1 MEAYYT
7 CCRYKN
13 KKVRLMTI
21 HGQQY
26 EGVITD
32 VDRNNVYLKTAG
44 NRNVKTSG
52 LYPNY
57 YNNYNNEILTL
68 SLFTLLAIV
77 LI

>member
-1 MEAYYT
+1 
-7 CCRYKN
+7 
-13 KKVRLMTI
+13 MTI

-32 VDRNNVYLKTAG
+32 VDRNNVYLRTAG

-52 LYPNY
+52 FYPNS
-57 YNNYNNEILTL
+57 YNEDILTL
-68 SLFTLLAIV
+68 SLFVLLAIV

>member
-13 KKVRLMTI
+13 KKVRLMTV

-26 EGVITD
+26 EGVIVD

-52 LYPNY
+52 FYPNS
-57 YNNYNNEILTL
+57 YNEDILTL
-68 SLFTLLAIV
+68 SLFVLLAIV

>member
-1 MEAYYT
+1 
-7 CCRYKN
+7 
-13 KKVRLMTI
+13 MTI

-26 EGVITD
+26 EGVITN

-52 LYPNY
+52 FYPNS
-57 YNNYNNEILTL
+57 YNEDILTL
-68 SLFTLLAIV
+68 SLFVLLAIV

>member
-13 KKVRLMTI
+13 QKVRLMTV

-26 EGVITD
+26 EGVIVD

-57 YNNYNNEILTL
+57 YNEDILTL
-68 SLFTLLAIV
+68 SLFALLAIV

>member
-32 VDRNNVYLKTAG
+32 VDRNNVYLRTAG

-52 LYPNY
+52 FYPNS
-57 YNNYNNEILTL
+57 YNEDILTL
-68 SLFTLLAIV
+68 SLFVLLAIV

>member
-52 LYPNY
+52 FYPNS
-57 YNNYNNEILTL
+57 YNEDILTL
-68 SLFTLLAIV
+68 SLFVLLAIV

>member
-26 EGVITD
+26 EGVIVD
-32 VDRNNVYLKTAG
+32 VDRNNVYLRTAG
-44 NRNVKTSG
+44 NRSVKTSG
-52 LYPNY
+52 FYPNS
-57 YNNYNNEILTL
+57 YNEDILTL
-68 SLFTLLAIV
+68 SLFVLLAIV